1 MEMQNMEENTQ
12 QSVKFVP
19 AVCPKCGGQLEV
31 DPAQEAAVCK
41 YCGTPFIVEKAI
53 QQYTVQNAHIDHVDK
68 VTVDVKGSVDSVVG
82 MIERQLDKN
91 REESREDKRIRSEES
106 KEFLKSSWKIMLV
119 LFAALI
125 VFWLLSN
132 WLGFFN

>member
-1 MEMQNMEENTQ
+1 MSESTG

-19 AVCPKCGGQLEV
+19 AACPKCGGQLEV
-31 DPAQEAAVCK
+31 DPTQEAAICK

-53 QQYTVQNAHIDHVDK
+53 QNYNIANAHIDHVDK
-68 VTVDVKGSVDSVVG
+68 VTVDMKGSVESVVG
-82 MIERQLDKN
+82 MIERELDK
-91 REESREDKRIRSEES
+91 SRESSRENRKLQAEES
-106 KEFLKSSWKIMLV
+106 KEFIKNSWKMMLV
-119 LFAALI
+119 LFGVLL

>member
-1 MEMQNMEENTQ
+1 M
-12 QSVKFVP
+12 
-19 AVCPKCGGQLEV
+19 
-31 DPAQEAAVCK
+31 
-41 YCGTPFIVEKAI
+41 
-53 QQYTVQNAHIDHVDK
+53 
-68 VTVDVKGSVDSVVG
+68 KGSVDSVVG

-132 WLGFFN
+132 WLGFFK